1 MQVNPGDLNKKIQV
15 VQLVKTEDADGFDT
29 VTEKVVRR
37 CWAKVSNTSGTEMI
51 KANAEFA
58 EVKKRFLVRASG
70 TPLDTDMA
78 VKYHGKLYGIVYINE
93 YSDNHEYLEIWTEMK
108 ELV

>member
-1 MQVNPGDLNKKIQV
+1 MQVNPGELDKKIQIV
-15 VQLVKTEDADGFDT
+15 RFIKTEDADGFDT
-29 VTEKVVRR
+29 AEEEVVRR

-70 TPLDTDMA
+70 ALIDTDMA
-78 VKYHGKLYGIVYINE
+78 VKYHGKLYGIVYINN
-93 YSDNHEYLEIWTEMK
+93 YSDDNEYLEIWTEMK